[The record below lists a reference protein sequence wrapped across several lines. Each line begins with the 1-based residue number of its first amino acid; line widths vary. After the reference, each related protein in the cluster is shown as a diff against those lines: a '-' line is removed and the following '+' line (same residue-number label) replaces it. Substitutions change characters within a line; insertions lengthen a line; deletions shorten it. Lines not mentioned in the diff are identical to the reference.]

1 MLPSRSLIFLHVA
14 LISTAIALSAADP
27 SSAPTPPMGWNSW
40 DSYGTTVREEQVKA
54 NAEWMAEHLTQYGW
68 QYIVVDIQWYEPN
81 AQGHDYKPGAPL
93 TMDEYGRLLPAVNR
107 FPSSANGAG
116 FKPLADYIHGKGLKF
131 GIHIMR
137 GIPRLAVEANLLIKG
152 TSYRAADIADKDN
165 ACRWNPDMWGVDT
178 TKPGAQAYYD
188 SIAELYASWGVDF
201 IKADDMGSH
210 LYQPAEM
217 KALGMAMRKA
227 GRPMVLSISPGPAPV
242 SEAEFFEK
250 YAQMWRISDDF
261 WDDWKL
267 LRQQFDFTRDWAQ
280 FVGNNGTWPDAD
292 MLPLGKL
299 RVTDKEGRGTPTKFT
314 PDEQQTVMTLW
325 SIFSSPLIF
334 GGDLPSNDAA
344 TTALI
349 TNEEVLRVNQNS
361 RGGHQALERGNIRA
375 WVAEGA
381 IPGEHYVAVF
391 NLGGSAEKVD
401 LRWIDVGLAIPSGE
415 LRDLWARKDLGTADG
430 IRVPLQPHASAL
442 FRVRGESSLADRTLR
457 GKNTPLLQS
466 FHQVKTGQHAVI
478 SHAVISEDAG
488 LGVGRDEKW
497 GRSSPRRRDRRG

>member
-1 MLPSRSLIFLHVA
+1 MRETAHITSKGYNGRVMPQRSLFLLPVI
-14 LISTAIALSAADP
+14 LIAAVLTSSADDRSP
-27 SSAPTPPMGWNSW
+27 APTPPMGWNSW
-40 DSYGTTVREEQVKA
+40 DSYGTTVREAQVKA
-54 NAEWMAEHLTQYGW
+54 NADWMAEHLAKYGW

-107 FPSSANGAG
+107 FPSAANGAG
-116 FKPLADYIHGKGLKF
+116 FKPLADYVHGKGLKF

-137 GIPRLAVEANLLIKG
+137 GIPRQAVELNLPIKS
-152 TSYRAADIADKDN
+152 TPYHAADIADREN
-165 ACRWNPDMWGVDT
+165 ACRWNPDMWGIDT

-188 SIAELYASWGVDF
+188 SIAELYAGWGVDF

-217 KALGMAMRKA
+217 KALSSAIRKT

-280 FVGNNGTWPDAD
+280 FVGKNGTWPDAD

-299 RVTDKEGRGTPTKFT
+299 KVTDKEGGGMPTKFT
-314 PDEQQTVMTLW
+314 ADEQRTVMTLW
-325 SIFSSPLIF
+325 SIFRSPLMF

-349 TNEEVLRVNQNS
+349 TNEEMLEVDQHS
-361 RGGHQALERGNIRA
+361 SGGHQALDRGNIRA
-375 WVAEGA
+375 WAADGA
-381 IPGEHYVAVF
+381 KPGEHYVAVF
-391 NLGGSAEKVD
+391 NLGETEENVALRWQDVGIISRPAEVLDLWQHQALGSADGVRVR
-401 LRWIDVGLAIPSGE
+401 LRPHACVFY
-415 LRDLWARKDLGTADG
+415 G
-430 IRVPLQPHASAL
+430 IRQ
-442 FRVRGESSLADRTLR
+442 
-457 GKNTPLLQS
+457 
-466 FHQVKTGQHAVI
+466 
-478 SHAVISEDAG
+478 
-488 LGVGRDEKW
+488 
-497 GRSSPRRRDRRG
+497 

>member
-1 MLPSRSLIFLHVA
+1 
-14 LISTAIALSAADP
+14 
-27 SSAPTPPMGWNSW
+27 MGWNSW

-54 NAEWMAEHLTQYGW
+54 NADWMAEHLAKYGW

-93 TMDEYGRLLPAVNR
+93 TMDEYGRLMPAVNR

-137 GIPRLAVEANLLIKG
+137 GIPRQAVEKNLSIKG
-152 TSYRAADIADKDN
+152 TSYRAADVADKDN

-217 KALGMAMRKA
+217 KALSQAIRKT
-227 GRPMVLSISPGPAPV
+227 GRPMVLSISPGPAPI

-267 LRQQFDFTRDWAQ
+267 LRQQFDYTRDWAQ
-280 FVGNNGTWPDAD
+280 FVGKNDTWPDAD
-292 MLPLGKL
+292 MLPFGKL
-299 RVTDKEGRGTPTKFT
+299 RVTSTEGGGAPSKFT
-314 PDEQQTVMTLW
+314 LDEQQTVMTLW
-325 SIFSSPLIF
+325 SIFRSPLIF

-349 TNEEVLRVNQNS
+349 TNEEVLEVNQHS
-361 RGGHQALERGNIRA
+361 HGGHQALDRGNLRL
-375 WVAEGA
+375 WVADGA
-381 IPGEHYVAVF
+381 RPGEKYVALF
-391 NLGGSAEKVD
+391 NLGAAA
-401 LRWIDVGLAIPSGE
+401 RNFFVGWTEVGISSQQMDA
-415 LRDLWARKDLGTADG
+415 RDLWTHKA
-430 IRVPLQPHASAL
+430 IRSLSGLQVNLRAHASAMYKL
-442 FRVRGESSLADRTLR
+442 TTSRQ
-457 GKNTPLLQS
+457 P
-466 FHQVKTGQHAVI
+466 
-478 SHAVISEDAG
+478 
-488 LGVGRDEKW
+488 
-497 GRSSPRRRDRRG
+497 